1 MKLEEAYAVMQNSCG
16 IDPGDTVKVLR
27 SASSFKMGWRP
38 FWNPEMDRMVGKNYK
53 VTDIDKD
60 KGVCLDSFWFPFFVL
75 EKVSDPKKDIT
86 ITISGPDSVEKSTL
100 SDVLFNFFEDEEEIP
115 VKFDSDR
122 SRDML
127 FEDELDLTWFKI
139 KNNIEV
145 TIKEE

>member
-27 SASSFKMGWRP
+27 SASNFEMGWRP

-75 EKVSDPKKDIT
+75 EKVADSKKDIT
-86 ITISGPDSVEKSTL
+86 VTLSGLGDVEKYLMTYVLRNFFKDDGVFLVKLDSSYMDHISDEELYPKWRKFKKNLRITI
-100 SDVLFNFFEDEEEIP
+100 
-115 VKFDSDR
+115 R
-122 SRDML
+122 
-127 FEDELDLTWFKI
+127 
-139 KNNIEV
+139 
-145 TIKEE
+145 